1 MTWDTSCLAPGPHV
15 ISAYFI
21 CDYKLMQFYCYTG
34 TPTTA
39 TTSYTQPE
47 YVQNVG
53 ASVEQSSPTSI
64 RVHMP
69 YVFAN
74 STGSRGLKLEHF
86 LPNGQ
91 PDNFFWSS
99 GAPTPAG
106 EWTKDFDISCWLPG
120 SHRFVVTA
128 TACDQWSRTAE
139 TATTV
144 GPENPSI
151 SATVVTT
158 GPNAARVDMPF
169 SFPPT
174 VNSRATALYHTK
186 PDGSTDTVYWIG
198 PSDQQSGSWSQP
210 FDTTCWPTGTHTFLA
225 TATSCNRTT
234 NSATAT
240 LEIVRKPHVD
250 VAIVKGNGTKTAQ
263 ISYQFPDNEPNGRS
277 LSVEFLPVFPATGV
291 TQLIVPMHPI
301 PVSPGSISVDI
312 PSFGTDGVL
321 RVQASNSCG
330 ETDVKDTFIECDCH
344 ADEGDKTVGGPVRLW
359 DGSMTY
365 SERDPGTYRYDAMG
379 NMLARDLGGTVE
391 VDPDNPLLR
400 RGALTASPD
409 ALPAPGSLHETYA
422 YAGTTSQLSTM
433 TSAGIDHPIT
443 YDAAGNEL
451 RYYDTRTYS
460 PRNVMSSISEPSED
474 NRSHTITYGY
484 DGRGVRVIRSEGLT
498 NDPAPF
504 ATRHYTYSPELQL
517 LSVTVDDNPNVW
529 GKTAIANV
537 VPATKH
543 QYAWFNGRPVL
554 DLVNGSTLLYT
565 FDDHLGTPLLQT
577 DAAGSVVWRAEYEPY
592 GDVWTMRTGASG
604 DQLLRFPGQ
613 EYVGKWEGTEERY
626 NIFRWYRA
634 GWGRFTSADPIGL
647 AGGLNLF
654 RYAAANP
661 IAKTDRKGLVCDVN
675 WWSENLDGFWGTI
688 ANWAIDHQFLTW
700 PTGGLGFQPDGGSAD
715 VTFMNGIVHPIPG
728 HTSHDVAPLK
738 PVPDDVKHE
747 TSFAESRNS
756 ACLNCKAVW
765 QCLDNFAKQFDSK
778 KEWCVL
784 GDNCHTAVNDA
795 LSACG
800 LSKVP
805 PTPPSPRFPR
815 NRPGDAF

>member
-1 MTWDTSCLAPGPHV
+1 MARPAARTLLVFLLFLFVLTSGGAAYAVQCTGSVSASFDAPTNTLTVTATPGVKSECTNAGVSVGVEGAPTKGAVCPTGDPCTLTLTWDTSCLAPGPHV

-120 SHRFVVTA
+120 AHRFVVTA

-301 PVSPGSISVDI
+301 PVSSGSISVDI

-365 SERDPGTYRYDAMG
+365 SERDP
-379 NMLARDLGGTVE
+379 
-391 VDPDNPLLR
+391 
-400 RGALTASPD
+400 
-409 ALPAPGSLHETYA
+409 LPAGGMSLFSRNYDTNDLRDGVFGTGWRSAFDAGLSHFMDGSL
-422 YAGTTSQLSTM
+422 
-433 TSAGIDHPIT
+433 
-443 YDAAGNEL
+443 
-451 RYYDTRTYS
+451 DT
-460 PRNVMSSISEPSED
+460 V
-474 NRSHTITYGY
+474 TIQM
-484 DGRGVRVIRSEGLT
+484 EG
-498 NDPAPF
+498 
-504 ATRHYTYSPELQL
+504 
-517 LSVTVDDNPNVW
+517 
-529 GKTAIANV
+529 
-537 VPATKH
+537 
-543 QYAWFNGRPVL
+543 
-554 DLVNGSTLLYT
+554 
-565 FDDHLGTPLLQT
+565 
-577 DAAGSVVWRAEYEPY
+577 
-592 GDVWTMRTGASG
+592 
-604 DQLLRFPGQ
+604 
-613 EYVGKWEGTEERY
+613 ER
-626 NIFRWYRA
+626 
-634 GWGRFTSADPIGL
+634 
-647 AGGLNLF
+647 
-654 RYAAANP
+654 
-661 IAKTDRKGLVCDVN
+661 
-675 WWSENLDGFWGTI
+675 
-688 ANWAIDHQFLTW
+688 
-700 PTGGLGFQPDGGSAD
+700 
-715 VTFMNGIVHPIPG
+715 
-728 HTSHDVAPLK
+728 
-738 PVPDDVKHE
+738 
-747 TSFAESRNS
+747 
-756 ACLNCKAVW
+756 KAV
-765 QCLDNFAKQFDSK
+765 FVKS
-778 KEWCVL
+778 
-784 GDNCHTAVNDA
+784 
-795 LSACG
+795 
-800 LSKVP
+800 
-805 PTPPSPRFPR
+805 
-815 NRPGDAF
+815 